1 MHIRF
6 ACVTP
11 GTPDYMSPEL
21 LGAKAQKQLQALYD
35 GTKADIWAAGVM
47 LCVMLIGRFPFEGIE
62 MSNATNLEEVS
73 EHVRAGSTGWMGICT
88 VGYPCC
94 DVL

>member
-1 MHIRF
+1 
-6 ACVTP
+6 
-11 GTPDYMSPEL
+11 MSPEL
-21 LGAKAQKQLQALYD
+21 LGAKAQHQAQVLYD

-73 EHVRAGSTGWMGICT
+73 QHVSGPASSQGNPKT
-88 VGYPCC
+88 
-94 DVL
+94 